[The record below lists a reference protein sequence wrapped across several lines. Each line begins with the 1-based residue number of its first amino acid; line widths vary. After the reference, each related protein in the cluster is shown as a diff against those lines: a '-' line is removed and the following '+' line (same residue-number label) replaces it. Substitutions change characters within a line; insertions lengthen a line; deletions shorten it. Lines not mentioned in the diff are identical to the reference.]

1 MITTNMF
8 FVIPVTVLKPFNYDK
23 FCISVRCP
31 PGSFSLKNDLGCIFL
46 QYLPKTKLI
55 NGNQISSTKD
65 HCDLIGSNIPVVKTP
80 EQATEMLTKINS
92 LLV

>member
-8 FVIPVTVLKPFNYDK
+8 FFITEFKPYNYDK
-23 FCISVRCP
+23 FCFSVRCP
-31 PGSFSLKNDLGCIFL
+31 PGSFSLKNDPGCIFL
-46 QYLPKTKLI
+46 QYLPKRKLI
-55 NGNQISSTKD
+55 DGNQISSTKD
-65 HCDLIGSNIPVVKTP
+65 HCELIGSNVPVVKNP